1 MIPQLQG
8 QLNDR
13 SDIEN
18 SARADDTNLLMDD
31 TQKAMNIQHIA
42 GVIEQADI
50 ERLRRLIFR
59 STKGKS
65 FMYLQEYQDA
75 EDASRKRTVYIIV
88 FWDGAHIRER
98 IQRICD
104 SFSGQRFEL
113 PNLNEIPQQ
122 IQRLY
127 GSITDA
133 RNVYERTKL
142 TLRDQLI
149 GFDRIEG
156 DNENEA
162 SSTIYIYKMF
172 LAREKALYK
181 NLNMMR

>member
-1 MIPQLQG
+1 MRIRDNKRKAINLLLDEIQRDVSQQEAFVRDQNAQIKEAESLLNNLKDCLLVYQVANSMIPQLQG

-104 SFSGQRFEL
+104 SFSG
-113 PNLNEIPQQ
+113 
-122 IQRLY
+122 
-127 GSITDA
+127 
-133 RNVYERTKL
+133 
-142 TLRDQLI
+142 
-149 GFDRIEG
+149 
-156 DNENEA
+156 
-162 SSTIYIYKMF
+162 
-172 LAREKALYK
+172 
-181 NLNMMR
+181 